1 MEFLAQHY
9 TISFAML
16 IVWILT
22 YWYGKKIDDNDKV
35 KFGYFLI
42 GISIVQEF
50 ADYIGRYYGS
60 MNGLYDF
67 QLLKELPLQPCH
79 FAYFSLLL
87 AIYTRKQIFFDIG
100 YFFGISGA
108 LLGIITPG
116 NDGIYSLWSNLTA
129 HFQHSFIIM
138 NIMWC
143 ISALKM
149 GCTKRSIL
157 NAFLFLNIMIIPI
170 GLFDMLTGQNYF
182 FLMKAPE
189 LLVYNPLLPITTW
202 PWYIL
207 WIEFIFFPYCYI
219 FYLAVQK
226 D

>member
-1 MEFLAQHY
+1 MEFLSQHY

-60 MNGLYDF
+60 INGLYDF

-79 FAYFSLLL
+79 FAYFSILL

-116 NDGIYSLWSNLTA
+116 NDGVYSLWSNLTA
-129 HFQHSFIIM
+129 HFQHSFII
-138 NIMWC
+138 I
-143 ISALKM
+143 
-149 GCTKRSIL
+149 
-157 NAFLFLNIMIIPI
+157 NIMIIPI
-170 GLFDMLTGQNYF
+170 GLFDILTGQNYF

-189 LLVYNPLLPITTW
+189 LLVYNPLLPITAW

-219 FYLAVQK
+219 FYLAVRK